1 MITSTMGEYNFDQLY
16 VEMHPLD
23 AAERGIG
30 SGSRVRVYNELGEV
44 ICHVRITS
52 RIRRGVVA
60 MPKGA
65 WRKSSLNG
73 YTSTAL
79 CPDHVNEVGGG
90 ACYNDARVE
99 VERFVQEG

>member
-1 MITSTMGEYNFDQLY
+1 LIKIVCGEANANLQ
-16 VEMHPLD
+16 
-23 AAERGIG
+23 I
-30 SGSRVRVYNELGEV
+30 SK
-44 ICHVRITS
+44 
-52 RIRRGVVA
+52 GVVV

-79 CPDHVNEVGGG
+79 SPETLGTAGG

-99 VERFVQEG
+99 VEAL